1 MNATDPVIVEVE
13 SDELLAGLQ
22 VADGRDDVI
31 VEVEGVEVGKGVQVL
46 NGIEPTEMQF
56 ECFVELGGVVSI
68 MVFDAYAEVL
78 LTHEHPAVFFLDEL
92 LLFLHESI

>member
-1 MNATDPVIVEVE
+1 M
-13 SDELLAGLQ
+13 LAGLQ

-56 ECFVELGGVVSI
+56 ECFVELGGVVST
-68 MVFDAYAEVL
+68 MVFDAYVEVL
-78 LTHEHPAVFFLDEL
+78 LAHEHPAVFFLDEL
-92 LLFLHESI
+92 LLFLHELI